1 MKEKNIDEYYKIL
14 KNDLTKYTELKLN
27 YLKLEFIETFST
39 VFSKII
45 SVWVTIMVGII
56 FFSFILIAL
65 AFYLGKILGAYH
77 WGFLIV
83 GGIFLLTGIIFFLLR
98 NTLIT
103 NPLISSFMELL
114 FFDKSKSKLKNDR
127 KKI

>member
-1 MKEKNIDEYYKIL
+1 MKEKNIDEYFKIL
-14 KNDLTKYTELKLN
+14 KNDLTKYAELKLN

-45 SVWVTIMVGII
+45 SIWVTVIISII
-56 FFSFILIAL
+56 FFTFILIAL
-65 AFYLGKILGAYH
+65 AFYLGKILGAYY

-83 GGIFLLTGIIFFLLR
+83 GGIFILLGLIFFLLK
-98 NTLIT
+98 NVLIT

-114 FFDKSKSKLKNDR
+114 FFDNTKSKLNDS
-127 KKI
+127 KKIQ